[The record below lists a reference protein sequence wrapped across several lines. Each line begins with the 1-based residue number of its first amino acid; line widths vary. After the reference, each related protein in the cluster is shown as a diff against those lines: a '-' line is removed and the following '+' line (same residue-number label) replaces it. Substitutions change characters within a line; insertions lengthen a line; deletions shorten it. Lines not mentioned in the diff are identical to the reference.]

1 MWDFQE
7 FAGLMRQ
14 LALDAGGAVLEVYKG
29 AFSTELK
36 EDGSPVTSA
45 DRLAEG
51 IILSGLKRAYPHA
64 GYLSEET
71 ADSKGRL

>member
-7 FAGLMRQ
+7 FAGLMKQ
-14 LALDAGGAVLEVYKG
+14 LALDAGAAVMEVYKRSY
-29 AFSTELK
+29 STEIK
-36 EDGSPVTSA
+36 ADGSPVTSA

-51 IILSGLKRAYPHA
+51 IILAGLKRAYPHA